1 MVYMRFEDLINKNAD
16 RLNSNDMQLV
26 SFLLRNRSKVG
37 DMKSSEISDLVY
49 SSPATLTRLSKKLG
63 FNGFSEL
70 RYFITNEAIE
80 HNKTSINHTAA
91 LIKDM
96 HDTINLLAQ
105 TDLVPLVQEMHNAGH
120 IYLYGT
126 DWGEKRACNLLARNF
141 LACHLTLYTIP
152 SITELKWI
160 LPSLKDDD
168 MLIVISFSGE
178 NIEMNEGLLQ
188 LKLRKIPFMSI
199 TPLAK
204 NTLASRAD
212 YNLYYC
218 STRLNISAA
227 ADTEYNYFSP
237 LEFVVDALFRY
248 YLDMYG
254 D

>member
-1 MVYMRFEDLINKNAD
+1 MRFEDIINKSAD
-16 RLNSNDMQLV
+16 KLNTNDMQIV
-26 SFLLRNRSKVG
+26 SFLLRNKNTID
-37 DMKSSEISDLVY
+37 DMKASEISDLVY

-70 RYFITNEAIE
+70 RYFISNESKEIKHARTD
-80 HNKTSINHTAA
+80 NTAA

-96 HDTINLLAQ
+96 HDTMNLLSQ
-105 TDLVPLVQEMHNAGH
+105 TDLGPLVKLMHESHH

-126 DWGEKRACNLLARNF
+126 DWGEKRACNLMARNF
-141 LACHLTLYTIP
+141 LACRLALYTIP

-160 LPSLKDDD
+160 LPSFHDDD

-178 NIEMNEGLLQ
+178 NVEMNQSLLQ
-188 LKLRKIPFMSI
+188 LKLRKIPFISI

-218 STRLNISAA
+218 STRLNLSSSSTN
-227 ADTEYNYFSP
+227 TEYNYFSP

-248 YLDMYG
+248 YLDVYG
-254 D
+254 E